1 MTELEKLLDKIYWHA
16 DAQGTA
22 QAQILSAFA
31 EKDKKIA
38 ELESENLS
46 LRHDK
51 AIVDNYVKE
60 LEAQVE
66 KAVAIYKENISK
78 EIQNHINEANVEKL
92 AGNVVKEAY
101 SNGAATGLRISL
113 CIIDEATK
121 LGTPNLPEDYCIF
134 NW

>member
-1 MTELEKLLDKIYWHA
+1 LNGNLPICDLCL
-16 DAQGTA
+16 GTA

-46 LRHDK
+46 LRQDK

-66 KAVAIYKENISK
+66 KMKKAIDIRD
-78 EIQNHINEANVEKL
+78 
-92 AGNVVKEAY
+92 
-101 SNGAATGLRISL
+101 RIM
-113 CIIDEATK
+113 E
-121 LGTPNLPEDYCIF
+121 
-134 NW
+134 

>member
-16 DAQGTA
+16 DAQGIA

-31 EKDKKIA
+31 EKDKRIA
-38 ELESENLS
+38 ELESEILS

-66 KAVAIYKENISK
+66 KMKKAIAIRD
-78 EIQNHINEANVEKL
+78 
-92 AGNVVKEAY
+92 
-101 SNGAATGLRISL
+101 RIM
-113 CIIDEATK
+113 E
-121 LGTPNLPEDYCIF
+121 
-134 NW
+134 

>member
-1 MTELEKLLDKIYWHA
+1 MKRHIEILGKYCAKNVGEIPEKFLDGKDLEIRILVNYILDLEQHLTR
-16 DAQGTA
+16 AQ
-22 QAQILSAFA
+22 
-31 EKDKKIA
+31 
-38 ELESENLS
+38 
-46 LRHDK
+46 
-51 AIVDNYVKE
+51 
-60 LEAQVE
+60 

>member
-1 MTELEKLLDKIYWHA
+1 LFNQITEEGRDFEMNTSKLCCHWCKIPLGNATQVTYLNGNLPIC
-16 DAQGTA
+16 DLCLGTA

-46 LRHDK
+46 LRQDK

-66 KAVAIYKENISK
+66 KMKKAIDIRD
-78 EIQNHINEANVEKL
+78 
-92 AGNVVKEAY
+92 
-101 SNGAATGLRISL
+101 RIM
-113 CIIDEATK
+113 E
-121 LGTPNLPEDYCIF
+121 
-134 NW
+134 